1 MAPHL
6 SSHHQQVAYLSF
18 RIAEELALPYE
29 QIKSVFLA
37 ALVHD
42 IGALSINEKLT
53 LIDAEPFNANEH
65 AFRSAKLFENFIPMR
80 SAAPVIRYHHLPWDH
95 GNGTQYQGKPV
106 PYECHIL
113 HLADRVCANLQNNHY
128 DITHI
133 QQLIDNLGK
142 QSSESFDPKLI
153 EVIRKLAKKE
163 YIWLDLISHSP
174 IHNILELGVFDVMLA
189 NIDDILALSE
199 IFAQIID
206 FRSSFTARHSAGV
219 ASSAA
224 ALAELLRFS
233 AYECKMMEIA
243 GYLHDLGKIVIP
255 EEILEKPGP
264 LTEDEFSIIR
274 SHSYYTYQLLQPIKQ
289 FHSILLWASYHHEK
303 PNGSG
308 YPFHIKETNLPLG
321 ARIIAVADV
330 FTALKEDRPYRKG
343 MDNEQTKQILLQMA
357 AERCLDENVVCTL
370 MEHFGTVNSART
382 KGQYEAA
389 IRYGEFLRSDLHSL

>member
-106 PYECHIL
+106 PYECHNL

-174 IHNILELGVFDVMLA
+174 IHNILELGVLMSCLPISMTSLHFRNLR
-189 NIDDILALSE
+189 
-199 IFAQIID
+199 QIID
-206 FRSSFTARHSAGV
+206 FRSSFTARLCGSRLL
-219 ASSAA
+219 AA

-243 GYLHDLGKIVIP
+243 GYLHDLGKLSSRRNP
-255 EEILEKPGP
+255 
-264 LTEDEFSIIR
+264 
-274 SHSYYTYQLLQPIKQ
+274 
-289 FHSILLWASYHHEK
+289 
-303 PNGSG
+303 
-308 YPFHIKETNLPLG
+308 
-321 ARIIAVADV
+321 
-330 FTALKEDRPYRKG
+330 RKTG
-343 MDNEQTKQILLQMA
+343 
-357 AERCLDENVVCTL
+357 R
-370 MEHFGTVNSART
+370 
-382 KGQYEAA
+382 
-389 IRYGEFLRSDLHSL
+389 